1 MTVVA
6 ASVLAIKDKAREGLL
21 LNNRILLAGL
31 FVLFGVAVLVTRMV
45 YLQVL
50 SHEHFRTLSE
60 NNRVKIVP
68 EPPIRG
74 LIYDR
79 NGVLL
84 AQNQPSY
91 SLEVVPEVVDDMDAT
106 LDGLA
111 EIIPIEPRD
120 RERFRNLLRRKR
132 SFESV
137 PIRFHLDAGEVARFA
152 VNRHRFPGVDI
163 HARLTRHYP
172 LAAMTAHVV
181 GYVGRIDE
189 EELQRLDEANYSG
202 TSHMGKIGA
211 ERSYEDLLHGR
222 VGYQHVES
230 NAQGRQLR
238 VLERIDPR
246 PGQDLYLHLDAG
258 LQRVAMEALGAE
270 NGAIV
275 AIEPATGGVL
285 ALVSAPSYDP
295 NLFVN
300 GIDVMSYNALSRSPH
315 RPLFNRALRGQYP
328 PGSTV
333 KPHFALAGLH
343 YGIELAR
350 SHTFCRG
357 WFQLPNSSHR
367 YRDWKRSGHGRV
379 DLNWAIQRSCDVYF
393 YELALSLGIDRMHAF
408 MTRFGFGKPTGIDIG
423 GEVSGLMPSREWKRA
438 ARNQAWYP
446 GETLITGIGQGFM
459 LATPLQLAVAT
470 ATIANRGYL
479 LAPRVVQAVGQGG
492 DIAELGSETVDR
504 VRLDDP
510 QDWDAVVQ
518 AMVDVVH
525 APRGTAH
532 RIAEGMTYRMA
543 GKTGTAQVFS
553 LGQDQKYEAE
563 ELDKRLRDHALFVGF
578 APVEAP
584 RIAVAVLVENGGG
597 GSSTAAPIA
606 REVMDYYLNA
616 QPGGDVDDS

>member
-1 MTVVA
+1 MAPVI
-6 ASVLAIKDKAREGLL
+6 AIKDKAREGLL

-31 FVLFGVAVLVTRMV
+31 FVLLGVGVLFSRMV
-45 YLQVL
+45 YLQVM

-84 AQNQPSY
+84 ARNQPSY
-91 SLEVVPEVVDDMDAT
+91 SLEVVPEVVEDMDAT
-106 LDGLA
+106 LEGLA
-111 EIIPIEPRD
+111 GILAIEQRD
-120 RERFRNLLRRKR
+120 LERFRNLLRRKR

-137 PIRFHLDAGEVARFA
+137 PLRFRLDEAEVARFA

-163 HARLTRHYP
+163 QARLSRHYP
-172 LAAMTAHVV
+172 LAETTAHVV

-189 EELQRLDEANYSG
+189 EELRRVDEANYSG
-202 TSHMGKIGA
+202 TSHIGKIGV
-211 ERSYEDLLHGR
+211 EGSYEGLLHGR
-222 VGYQHVES
+222 VGYRHVES

-246 PGQDLYLHLDAG
+246 PGQDLYLHLDSG
-258 LQRVAMEALGAE
+258 LQRVAMEALGEE
-270 NGAIV
+270 NGAVV

-285 ALVSAPSYDP
+285 ALVSTPGYDP
-295 NLFVN
+295 NPFVN
-300 GIDVMSYNALSRSPH
+300 GIDVASYRALNRSPD

-333 KPHFALAGLH
+333 KPLFALAGLD
-343 YGIELAR
+343 YDIELAH

-367 YRDWKRSGHGRV
+367 YRDWKRGGHGRV

-393 YELALSLGIDRMHAF
+393 YEMALHLGIDRMHEF
-408 MTRFGFGKPTGIDIG
+408 MTRFGFGRPTGIDIG

-438 ARNQAWYP
+438 ARNQAWFP

-459 LATPLQLAVAT
+459 LATPLQLAVST
-470 ATIANRGYL
+470 AIIANRGHF

-492 DIAELGSETVDR
+492 DISALGEEEVSR

-510 QDWDAVVQ
+510 EDWEEVVQ

-525 APRGTAH
+525 APRGTAR
-532 RIAEGMTYRMA
+532 RIAEGMGYRMA

-553 LGQDQKYEAE
+553 LGQDEEYEAE
-563 ELDKRLRDHALFVGF
+563 EVEKRLRDHALFVAF
-578 APVEAP
+578 APVGDP

-606 REVMDYYLNA
+606 RTVVDHYLGAA
-616 QPGGDVDDS
+616 QAGAGDDP